1 MSEVNIVRFLVNICP
16 KKLNRKH
23 LNKKETGEEVVV
35 VVVVVEVLQ
44 TFSVENIGVY
54 RLVH

>member
-1 MSEVNIVRFLVNICP
+1 MP

-23 LNKKETGEEVVV
+23 LNKKETGEEVVLV
-35 VVVVVEVLQ
+35 VVVVVVVLLQ
-44 TFSVENIGVY
+44 NFSVENIGVY

>member
-1 MSEVNIVRFLVNICP
+1 MP
-16 KKLNRKH
+16 KKLNRNY
-23 LNKKETGEEVVV
+23 LNKKETGEK
-35 VVVVVEVLQ
+35 VVVVEVLQ

>member
-1 MSEVNIVRFLVNICP
+1 MP

-23 LNKKETGEEVVV
+23 LNKKETGEEEVAVVV
-35 VVVVVEVLQ
+35 VVVVVVLQ

>member
-35 VVVVVEVLQ
+35 VVVQ
-44 TFSVENIGVY
+44 TFLLKI
-54 RLVH
+54 LVFTAWSIDNW

>member
-1 MSEVNIVRFLVNICP
+1 MP

-23 LNKKETGEEVVV
+23 LNKKETGEVVV
-35 VVVVVEVLQ
+35 VVVVVVQ

>member
-1 MSEVNIVRFLVNICP
+1 M
-16 KKLNRKH
+16 NRKH
-23 LNKKETGEEVVV
+23 LNKKETGEEVVLV
-35 VVVVVEVLQ
+35 VVVVLQ